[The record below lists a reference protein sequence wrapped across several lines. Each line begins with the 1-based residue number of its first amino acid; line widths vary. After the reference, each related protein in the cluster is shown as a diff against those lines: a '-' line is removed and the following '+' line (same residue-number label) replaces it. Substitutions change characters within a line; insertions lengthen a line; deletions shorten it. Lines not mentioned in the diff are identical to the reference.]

1 MARDH
6 VCVLPAEEDVRWAAP
21 PAEALLGLDGRL
33 LHITAAGSDYDCVTR
48 SFGPKLAVYQAPVC
62 GSGHCRVIPY
72 WAEATGRHRLR
83 ALQASKRTGELFCRL
98 EGGRLFI
105 AGEAVLF
112 AESVLH
118 LPQLD

>member
-1 MARDH
+1 MARDL
-6 VCVLPAEEDVRWAAP
+6 VCVLPAEEDVRRAAP

-33 LHITAAGSDYDCVTR
+33 LHITAAV
-48 SFGPKLAVYQAPVC
+48 
-62 GSGHCRVIPY
+62 HCRVIPY
-72 WAEATGRHRLR
+72 WAEATGRNRLR

-98 EGGRLFI
+98 EGGGLFI

-112 AESVLH
+112 SESVLH